1 MKIICALNK
10 NLFFFIQ
17 GYSFIGKG
25 FCDHVS
31 GEDPFECYRAHYENY
46 TLSID
51 VLSQSL
57 CEDNCTSW
65 TSCIAYY
72 YGRINNIKG
81 HEYCCLIPS
90 ERSCPSG
97 FSTASKSGSIAAS
110 MNDLKADDL
119 WGYFSFLDCYGKN

>member
-1 MKIICALNK
+1 MRIICALNK

-51 VLSQSL
+51 VSSQSL
-57 CEDNCTSW
+57 CEDHCTSW
-65 TSCIAYY
+65 TSCIAYQY
-72 YGRINNIKG
+72 NIK
-81 HEYCCLIPS
+81 ESSWCYLIPS
-90 ERSCPSG
+90 KRSCPSN
-97 FSTASKSGSIAAS
+97 FTPVNTSGAIAAS
-110 MNDLKADDL
+110 MNQLKTNSIL
-119 WGYFSFLDCYGKN
+119 SHVCYGKA